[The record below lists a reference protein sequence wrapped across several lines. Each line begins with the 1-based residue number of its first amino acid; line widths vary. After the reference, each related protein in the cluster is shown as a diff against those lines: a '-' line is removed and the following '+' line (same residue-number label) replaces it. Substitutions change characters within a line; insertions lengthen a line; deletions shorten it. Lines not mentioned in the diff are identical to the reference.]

1 MFRLGFAEH
10 IADAAVIL
18 VDAGFGPYL
27 IRAAGRGLLDGA
39 KDLLFVANTRR
50 CRRKPDR
57 KGGPNRSVS
66 GLRFDRMVRAMS
78 PSSQQPPKTSG
89 S

>member
-39 KDLLFVANTRR
+39 KDLLFVATSRER
-50 CRRKPDR
+50 SRQTIVQAVPRTVGVTAR
-57 KGGPNRSVS
+57 GGW
-66 GLRFDRMVRAMS
+66 
-78 PSSQQPPKTSG
+78 PSSAWSG
-89 S
+89 SG

>member
-39 KDLLFVANTRR
+39 KDLLFVATSRER
-50 CRRKPDR
+50 SRQTIVQAVPRTVGVTA
-57 KGGPNRSVS
+57 GGW
-66 GLRFDRMVRAMS
+66 
-78 PSSQQPPKTSG
+78 PSIAWSG
-89 S
+89 SG